1 MTETDDQLPAMIH
14 VTLSDDGRY
23 LLYQGRRVYLTF
35 ERPEVVMRMI
45 QHLAETV
52 ATSLETARKQ
62 ETK

>member
-1 MTETDDQLPAMIH
+1 MAENDDQLPVSLY
-14 VTLSDDGRY
+14 VTLSDDGRF
-23 LLYQGRRVYLTF
+23 LLYEGRRVYLTF